1 MEVVVDLVVV
11 WEAEGA
17 ALEVSAR
24 VPEGEP
30 EARYRL
36 SIASTSRA
44 RDTTRVILRVAHIT
58 MISALASTLAC
69 LCSQLAGNY
78 FRVTRY
84 SLSEL
89 SRTEYATGAH
99 QRRPKVVGVKSKC
112 YDHQGIS

>member
-1 MEVVVDLVVV
+1 VEIVVDLVVV

-44 RDTTRVILRVAHIT
+44 RDTTRVILAVRVAYNYD
-58 MISALASTLAC
+58 LG
-69 LCSQLAGNY
+69 AGQY
-78 FRVTRY
+78 
-84 SLSEL
+84 
-89 SRTEYATGAH
+89 
-99 QRRPKVVGVKSKC
+99 VGLPL
-112 YDHQGIS
+112 